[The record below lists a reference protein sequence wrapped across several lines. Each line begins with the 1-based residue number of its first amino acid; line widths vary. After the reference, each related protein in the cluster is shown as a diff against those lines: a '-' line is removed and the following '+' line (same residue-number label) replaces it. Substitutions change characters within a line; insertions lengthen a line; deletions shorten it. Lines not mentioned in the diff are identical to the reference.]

1 MKKLFAAL
9 LSMIFVLTGAMAL
22 ASDDGTAYD
31 AFATFAS
38 GASSDACLDEVMSGA
53 FAAAPKTS
61 ADAQKMAPKLEQL
74 IAVSTKDISVYAAEK
89 GHTDAK
95 VRDAYYTALANVL
108 DAELMLNPES
118 ESRYQDVKALL
129 ALQAESK
136 TAEKAKI
143 TSSSSSSSSSAKTSA
158 SSSKTSSASSSS
170 KTSSGNKNR
179 NTNTPDRNTRNT
191 PNTPDRNTRNTPNTP
206 DRNTRNTPNTPDRNT
221 RNSPDRNT

>member
-1 MKKLFAAL
+1 MMKKLFAAL
-9 LSMIFVLTGAMAL
+9 LSLILVLAGVSAL

-38 GASSDACLDEVMSGA
+38 GASSDACLDEVMNGA
-53 FAAAPKTS
+53 YAAAPKNT

-74 IAVSTKDISVYAAEK
+74 IAVSTKDISVYAAEN
-89 GHTDAK
+89 GHTDTK

-118 ESRYQDVKALL
+118 EARYQDVKALL
-129 ALQAESK
+129 ALQAENGKSSQ
-136 TAEKAKI
+136 
-143 TSSSSSSSSSAKTSA
+143 TSIKS
-158 SSSKTSSASSSS
+158 SSSS
-170 KTSSGNKNR
+170 KTNKTSSVNR